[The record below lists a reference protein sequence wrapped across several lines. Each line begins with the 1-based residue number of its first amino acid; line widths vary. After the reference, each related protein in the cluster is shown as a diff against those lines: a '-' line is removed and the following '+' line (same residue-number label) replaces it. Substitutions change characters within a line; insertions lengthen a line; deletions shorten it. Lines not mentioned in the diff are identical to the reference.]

1 MSYNVNAYTPETE
14 NESFSDVAHMRIT
27 STTDLVDSIL
37 FGQLVLVVIIKLT
50 TKRNIFSLK
59 KKFIT
64 IA

>member
-50 TKRNIFSLK
+50 NKRNIFSLK

>member
-1 MSYNVNAYTPETE
+1 MSYNVNTYTPETE

-50 TKRNIFSLK
+50 NKRNIFSLK